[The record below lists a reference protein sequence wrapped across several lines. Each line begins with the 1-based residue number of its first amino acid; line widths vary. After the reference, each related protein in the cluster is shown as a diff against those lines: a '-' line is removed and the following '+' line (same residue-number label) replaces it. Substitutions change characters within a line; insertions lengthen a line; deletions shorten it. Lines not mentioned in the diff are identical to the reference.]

1 MNPHYRQ
8 KRIARD
14 DTSCTEPDELYRRK
28 VGFIGWNVLGLRF
41 DVPFTHK
48 ELSCVFDQHNDYAE
62 RTILPRP
69 GLVSCVQMMHVS
81 SWNHMPCI
89 STNLL
94 QRVDGTMVLTPLLYE
109 IAARCNLDTQDS
121 AIPSPDNEPAEQLY
135 TFSG

>member
-62 RTILPRP
+62 RTILPRT
-69 GLVSCVQMMHVS
+69 LTCLMRTNDARFLMESHAMHQYKPPPTRR
-81 SWNHMPCI
+81 WH
-89 STNLL
+89 
-94 QRVDGTMVLTPLLYE
+94 DGIDP
-109 IAARCNLDTQDS
+109 IAV
-121 AIPSPDNEPAEQLY
+121 
-135 TFSG
+135 